1 MERQVEER
9 GWTIADDGEEERG
22 TMTRSRTE
30 GGMSFC
36 LILILNEKL
45 KKIGYRVD
53 CTFLNLFR

>member
-1 MERQVEER
+1 MERRVEER
-9 GWTIADDGEEERG
+9 GWTIADDGEEEGG

-45 KKIGYRVD
+45 KKNWIQGGLYIFKSV
-53 CTFLNLFR
+53 